1 MLQPHPLQVEADYT
15 HFTNQQVEAQR
26 CHLSQARGSRW
37 AWLLQ
42 EARCVTLQD
51 PTPSPSHPLCPPSC
65 SHGGLASTQPP
76 VTQAGSVPRLSHWPE
91 AQKLH
96 RGRLQARY
104 PRDKRM
110 DPFLACRG
118 PRGGYGVPSLV
129 VLHPHG
135 QPSPHRG
142 ITAVEAV

>member
-1 MLQPHPLQVEADYT
+1 MCNL
-15 HFTNQQVEAQR
+15 
-26 CHLSQARGSRW
+26 AR
-37 AWLLQ
+37 
-42 EARCVTLQD
+42 
-51 PTPSPSHPLCPPSC
+51 SHPQPFPPSVLSPSC

-104 PRDKRM
+104 PRDKRT
-110 DPFLACRG
+110 DPFLACRD
-118 PRGGYGVPSLV
+118 PRGGRGVPSLV